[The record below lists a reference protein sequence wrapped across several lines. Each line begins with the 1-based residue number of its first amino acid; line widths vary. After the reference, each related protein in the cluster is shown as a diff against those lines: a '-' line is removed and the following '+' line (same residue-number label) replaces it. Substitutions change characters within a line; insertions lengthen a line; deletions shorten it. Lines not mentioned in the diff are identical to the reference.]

1 MYFTILTVRTLQ
13 QFYILQVDLTDL
25 TERTD
30 LGPGDKGFWV
40 TSLPGAGNEE
50 GCSQPG
56 QQDSN
61 S

>member
-30 LGPGDKGFWV
+30 LGPR
-40 TSLPGAGNEE
+40 
-50 GCSQPG
+50 G
-56 QQDSN
+56 QGLLGYLAPRRR
-61 S
+61 